1 MGIATIFACVSC
13 RHMRVSRPWYETLF
27 GRPPLRQ
34 PSPQIAEWQFSE
46 SAEVQLCEQPADAGH
61 GRLVLG
67 VLPLQQE
74 WDRLAAAGLGPG
86 PIEETEGYFV
96 ARLDDPDGN
105 RIVLA
110 SMRRD

>member
-13 RHMRVSRPWYETLF
+13 RDIRASRPWYEKLF

-34 PSPQIAEWQFSE
+34 PSPDVAEWQFTE
-46 SAEVQLCEQPADAGH
+46 SAEVQLCECPADAGR

-67 VLPLQQE
+67 VLPLQPE
-74 WDRLAAAGLGPG
+74 WDRLAAAGLAPG
-86 PIEETEGYFV
+86 PIEATEGYFV
-96 ARLDDPDGN
+96 ARLEDPDGN

>member
-13 RHMRVSRPWYETLF
+13 SDMRISRPWYEKLF
-27 GRPPLRQ
+27 GRAPLRE
-34 PSPQIAEWQFSE
+34 PSPQLAEWQFTD
-46 SAEVQLCEQPADAGH
+46 SAEAQLCEQPAHAGH

-67 VLPLQQE
+67 VLPLQPE
-74 WDRLAAAGLGPG
+74 WDRLAAAGLDPR

-96 ARLDDPDGN
+96 ATLDDPDGN

-110 SMRRD
+110 SMRRH